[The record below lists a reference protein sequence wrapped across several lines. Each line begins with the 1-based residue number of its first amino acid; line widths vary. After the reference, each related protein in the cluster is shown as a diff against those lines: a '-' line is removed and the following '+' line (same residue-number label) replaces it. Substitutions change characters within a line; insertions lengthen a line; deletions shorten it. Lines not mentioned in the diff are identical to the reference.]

1 MASRGPLREARE
13 RLVEREAIR
22 ILEHPREVLWIQYS
36 ATCHADCRAS
46 SGAIHDAVL
55 RIEHV
60 AHQQRAS
67 AVRAVHAR
75 TRVRIAEIEPAV
87 YPLAGIV
94 GVGVYLLRA
103 ADELA
108 EVAPELDVVVDPR
121 TAPDLSR
128 VPHVR
133 ITVGDELLGVVP
145 LHAAARR
152 RAVAVFD
159 AQVGESA
166 FAERQADIARNR
178 EALAVASSVPARAE
192 LQAAARVGVFQ
203 DEVHHASDGIRTVL
217 RGRAVVQHFGMPQRD
232 RGNHRQVGALRAV
245 EHGVREP
252 VDDRGAVPP
261 LAVDEHERVIGSEIP
276 QACGP
281 NNRPPVADRL
291 RVHVERRDG
300 ITQLIG

>member
-1 MASRGPLREARE
+1 MDVVAGCVRKVHIEVCFLLRVAAWIEFERRFGPERGVHRVVDEEVDLVGARAEARVPSQPSRERPAHAAHDRTVAGYAAELRRVASRGSLREARE

-192 LQAAARVGVFQ
+192 LQATARVGVFQ
-203 DEVHHASDGIRTVL
+203 DEVHHASDGI
-217 RGRAVVQHFGMPQRD
+217 
-232 RGNHRQVGALRAV
+232 
-245 EHGVREP
+245 
-252 VDDRGAVPP
+252 
-261 LAVDEHERVIGSEIP
+261 
-276 QACGP
+276 
-281 NNRPPVADRL
+281 
-291 RVHVERRDG
+291 
-300 ITQLIG
+300 